1 MHILKRVNENRLK
14 NSIAVSGKISATGIL
29 LKWKPTFVLTVVVL
43 KNTSKIP
50 EGSNGS
56 NMKNLNICNYVE
68 FTALSSN

>member
-1 MHILKRVNENRLK
+1 MLILKRVNENWLK

-29 LKWKPTFVLTVVVL
+29 LKWKPTFVLTVVTL

-56 NMKNLNICNYVE
+56 NVKYL
-68 FTALSSN
+68 